1 MKYGTF
7 IRTSAGAMR
16 FLVAGA
22 LLWTLASV
30 AVPPPTAHA
39 QEFIVDTT
47 TDNPALNDCT
57 AANNDC
63 SLRGAISKASA
74 NPGPD
79 TILFAGA
86 LDGLPVV
93 LVGASGENANASGD
107 LDILDGGDL
116 TIQGNGTAYT
126 TIDGGQNDRVF
137 DVCPGGGCTNTVTLS
152 GMTIRKGSVGGI
164 IGSGGGVRNAGAT
177 LDILNSTI
185 GGTAGT
191 NAAKL
196 GGGIYNG
203 TGATTTLDATTISAN
218 SATSGGGIYNQ
229 GILNLQD
236 STVGG
241 KGVGNSAISGGGIYN
256 SAGVTTVDGSTVS
269 ANSASLGGGI
279 YNQATLNV
287 QGGSMVGE
295 AGAGNTST
303 TSGGGICNMG
313 GTSTVD
319 GSTVSANSASLGGGI
334 YNEATLNVQGGSM
347 VGEAS
352 AGNTST
358 TNGGGICNMGG
369 TSTVDGS
376 TVSANSASLGGGI
389 YNEATLNIQH
399 GSIIGAIDAPNTATA
414 FGGGVF
420 SSSGS
425 VTTVNDST
433 VSGNVA
439 NVGGGIYSEGTLR
452 IQNGSTI
459 GEPNLG
465 NWANSLG
472 GGIYASGTA
481 VVDGSTV
488 RSNTADQGGG
498 GIYSNGTLTVREST
512 IGGSGGGNLATTY
525 GGGIYN
531 ANGAT
536 TLDST
541 IVTANRATNG
551 GGIYNEASLDIQNGS
566 VIGGVG
572 TGNTASIEGGGIYN
586 AAGAS
591 TTIDDSSVSTN
602 HASWGGGI
610 LNQAT
615 LDIQNG
621 SVIGGAGAGNTASTA
636 GGGIYGLSGTV
647 TVDGSTVSANTS
659 SDGAGIYNEATLI
672 VQNGS
677 TIGGFSLGNT
687 ATGDG
692 GGIYIHSA
700 GTAVV
705 TGSRILSNTAA
716 NGGGVLSNTSFAG
729 AVKVT
734 GSCIAG
740 NSDTSFHNA
749 QSALQTAIY
758 NWWGAASGPS
768 GIGPGEGDS
777 VSAGVDYGNFLT
789 EPILGCGHHVYLPIV
804 VLH

>member
-47 TDNPALNDCT
+47 TDNPALNACT

-334 YNEATLNVQGGSM
+334 YNEATLN
-347 VGEAS
+347 
-352 AGNTST
+352 
-358 TNGGGICNMGG
+358 
-369 TSTVDGS
+369 
-376 TVSANSASLGGGI
+376 
-389 YNEATLNIQH
+389 IQH

-610 LNQAT
+610 FNQAT